1 MIKSKM
7 LKRDDEAN
15 EDVRARRI
23 TAWSKK
29 KRERKRERKK
39 RDSSHCAVT
48 KTYLARGL
56 KGGEPSRDC
65 GTLSYTT

>member
-1 MIKSKM
+1 MKM
-7 LKRDDEAN
+7 YERGELPHG
-15 EDVRARRI
+15 AR
-23 TAWSKK
+23 
-29 KRERKRERKK
+29 KRERKGERKK